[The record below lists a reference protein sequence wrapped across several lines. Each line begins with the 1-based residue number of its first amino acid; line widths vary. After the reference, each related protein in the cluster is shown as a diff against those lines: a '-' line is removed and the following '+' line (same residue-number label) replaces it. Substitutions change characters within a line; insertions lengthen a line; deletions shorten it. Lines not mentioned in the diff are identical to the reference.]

1 MFDSIED
8 NNNTYRSH
16 YSHLV
21 NQRIVWIK
29 KKIIIF
35 MEKFLSTIGLLV
47 LVLIGTFVNAWGY
60 QVFWNEIVLNV
71 WQLFTEA
78 DVINTMQ
85 ISYKVSFVI
94 AVGIGLLWSP
104 KLEEGTD
111 DLAEAFMKVVPII
124 FTKLIKIGVV
134 LVLTA
139 IVF

>member
-1 MFDSIED
+1 
-8 NNNTYRSH
+8 
-16 YSHLV
+16 
-21 NQRIVWIK
+21 
-29 KKIIIF
+29 
-35 MEKFLSTIGLLV
+35 MEKFWSSIGMLV

-85 ISYKVSFVI
+85 ISYKIFFVI
-94 AVGIGLLWSP
+94 AVGIGLIWNP

-111 DLAEAFMKVVPII
+111 NLAEAFLKVVPII
-124 FTKLIKIGVV
+124 VTKLIKIGIV
-134 LVLTA
+134 LLLTA

>member
-1 MFDSIED
+1 
-8 NNNTYRSH
+8 
-16 YSHLV
+16 
-21 NQRIVWIK
+21 
-29 KKIIIF
+29 
-35 MEKFLSTIGLLV
+35 MEKFLTSIGMLV
-47 LVLIGTFVNAWGY
+47 LVLIGTLVNAWGY

-85 ISYKVSFVI
+85 VSYKVFFVI

-104 KLEEGTD
+104 KLSESTD
-111 DLAEAFMKVVPII
+111 NLAEAFMSVVPMIM
-124 FTKLIKIGVV
+124 TRLIKIGIV

>member
-1 MFDSIED
+1 
-8 NNNTYRSH
+8 
-16 YSHLV
+16 
-21 NQRIVWIK
+21 
-29 KKIIIF
+29 
-35 MEKFLSTIGLLV
+35 MEKFVTFMGMLV

-85 ISYKVSFVI
+85 ISYKIFFVI
-94 AVGIGLLWSP
+94 AIGIGLLWSP

-111 DLAEAFMKVVPII
+111 NLAEAFLKVVPII
-124 FTKLIKIGVV
+124 ITKLIKIGIV
-134 LVLTA
+134 LLLAA

>member
-1 MFDSIED
+1 
-8 NNNTYRSH
+8 
-16 YSHLV
+16 
-21 NQRIVWIK
+21 
-29 KKIIIF
+29 
-35 MEKFLSTIGLLV
+35 MEKFFTFIGMLALALV
-47 LVLIGTFVNAWGY
+47 GTFVNAWGY

-85 ISYKVSFVI
+85 ISYKIFFVI
-94 AVGIGLLWSP
+94 AIGIGLLWSP

-111 DLAEAFMKVVPII
+111 NLAEAFVKVVPII
-124 FTKLIKIGVV
+124 VAKLIKICIV

>member
-1 MFDSIED
+1 
-8 NNNTYRSH
+8 
-16 YSHLV
+16 
-21 NQRIVWIK
+21 
-29 KKIIIF
+29 
-35 MEKFLSTIGLLV
+35 MEKFLKSICMLV

-85 ISYKVSFVI
+85 ISYKVFFVI
-94 AVGIGLLWSP
+94 AIGIGLLWNP
-104 KLEEGTD
+104 KLEEITD
-111 DLAEAFMKVVPII
+111 DLMEAFAKVVPII
-124 FTKLIKIGVV
+124 ITKLIKIGIV

>member
-1 MFDSIED
+1 
-8 NNNTYRSH
+8 
-16 YSHLV
+16 
-21 NQRIVWIK
+21 
-29 KKIIIF
+29 
-35 MEKFLSTIGLLV
+35 MEKFLTTIGMLV

-78 DVINTMQ
+78 DIINTMQ

-104 KLEEGTD
+104 KLEEVTD
-111 DLAEAFMKVVPII
+111 NLAEAFVKVVPII
-124 FTKLIKIGVV
+124 ITKLIKIGIVSV
-134 LVLTA
+134 LAA

>member
-1 MFDSIED
+1 
-8 NNNTYRSH
+8 
-16 YSHLV
+16 
-21 NQRIVWIK
+21 
-29 KKIIIF
+29 
-35 MEKFLSTIGLLV
+35 MEKFWSSIGMLV
-47 LVLIGTFVNAWGY
+47 LVLVGTFVNAWGY

-94 AVGIGLLWSP
+94 AIGIGLLWSP

-111 DLAEAFMKVVPII
+111 NLAEAFLKVVPII
-124 FTKLIKIGVV
+124 LTKLIKICIV

>member
-1 MFDSIED
+1 
-8 NNNTYRSH
+8 
-16 YSHLV
+16 
-21 NQRIVWIK
+21 
-29 KKIIIF
+29 
-35 MEKFLSTIGLLV
+35 MEKFLKYTCMLV

-78 DVINTMQ
+78 DVINTMK
-85 ISYKVSFVI
+85 ISYKVFFVI
-94 AVGIGLLWSP
+94 AIGIGLLWSP

-111 DLAEAFMKVVPII
+111 DLVEAFAKVVPII
-124 FTKLIKIGVV
+124 ITKLIKIGIV

>member
-1 MFDSIED
+1 
-8 NNNTYRSH
+8 
-16 YSHLV
+16 
-21 NQRIVWIK
+21 
-29 KKIIIF
+29 
-35 MEKFLSTIGLLV
+35 MEKFWSSIGMLV
-47 LVLIGTFVNAWGY
+47 LVLIGTLVNAWGY
-60 QVFWNEIVLNV
+60 QVFWNEIVLNI

-85 ISYKVSFVI
+85 ISYKVFFVI

-111 DLAEAFMKVVPII
+111 NLAEAFMSVVPMIM
-124 FTKLIKIGVV
+124 TRLIKIGIV

>member
-1 MFDSIED
+1 
-8 NNNTYRSH
+8 
-16 YSHLV
+16 
-21 NQRIVWIK
+21 
-29 KKIIIF
+29 
-35 MEKFLSTIGLLV
+35 MEKFWSSIGMLV

-85 ISYKVSFVI
+85 ISYKVFFVI
-94 AVGIGLLWSP
+94 AIGIGLIWSP
-104 KLEEGTD
+104 KLYESTD
-111 DLAEAFMKVVPII
+111 TLDEAFVKVVPII
-124 FTKLIKIGVV
+124 FTKIIKIGIV